1 MCVLSFST
9 DGVRIW
15 RGGGG
20 LGQEVP
26 GGMLIWG
33 TGRISFAP
41 SLKNPFGDLMRNVI
55 LPLYLLCIHKGEG
68 KLYSVFP
75 LNIPHFS

>member
-1 MCVLSFST
+1 ME
-9 DGVRIW
+9 G
-15 RGGGG
+15 GGGG
-20 LGQEVP
+20 LGQEVA
-26 GGMLIWG
+26 GGMLPPPQHFIWG